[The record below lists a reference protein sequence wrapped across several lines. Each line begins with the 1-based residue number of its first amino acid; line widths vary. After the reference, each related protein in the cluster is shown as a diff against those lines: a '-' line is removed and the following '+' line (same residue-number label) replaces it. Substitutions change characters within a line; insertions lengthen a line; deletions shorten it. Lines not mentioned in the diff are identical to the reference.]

1 MRNGSFEKR
10 VLPELPGLLRTCSCL
25 TANPEQVA
33 RLVKDS
39 IAETRRIWPT
49 LRREFAGRTP
59 VYSVLTEQYL
69 KSQPTGSRLS
79 FFYPTDESVSDLLSD
94 QSSQIS
100 TTWPDVTMNATL
112 PEANVRL
119 AMLSLPP
126 ATRLVTALKMVRGF
140 SYEEIE
146 DIVGVPVEIVS
157 TWLNQG
163 RILLQQALLARSNA
177 STNTHWTANTVSGTD
192 D

>member
-1 MRNGSFEKR
+1 
-10 VLPELPGLLRTCSCL
+10 
-25 TANPEQVA
+25 
-33 RLVKDS
+33 
-39 IAETRRIWPT
+39 
-49 LRREFAGRTP
+49 
-59 VYSVLTEQYL
+59 
-69 KSQPTGSRLS
+69 
-79 FFYPTDESVSDLLSD
+79 
-94 QSSQIS
+94 
-100 TTWPDVTMNATL
+100 MNATL

-163 RILLQQALLARSNA
+163 RILLRQALVAPSNA

>member
-1 MRNGSFEKR
+1 M
-10 VLPELPGLLRTCSCL
+10 
-25 TANPEQVA
+25 
-33 RLVKDS
+33 KDS

-100 TTWPDVTMNATL
+100 TTWPDFTMNATL